1 MDQDIIIIG
10 GGPAGMTAALY
21 ALRAGRRV
29 LLLEAD
35 TCGGQITHTAQV
47 DNYPGLPGISGLEL
61 ADRMLEQILDLGAV
75 VEPDRVNT
83 LSKIA
88 GGWRVTGEFGEYEAP
103 AVIYAAGTTH
113 RQLEVPGEAQR
124 VGRGV
129 SFCAVCDGAFYRGR
143 SVAVVGGGNAALS
156 DTRYLSGLCKQVTL
170 IHRRDSFRAEQ
181 AAVEAVRNLPN
192 VTFLTPAQVTQIDGD
207 EPVVLTLSTPD
218 GPRTLEVDGLF
229 EAVGQLPDTQ
239 LLRGLADLD
248 EAGYVLAGEDCK
260 TSAQGL
266 FAAGDC
272 RVKTVRQLTTA
283 VSDGAAAAL
292 SASAYLQTR

>member
-47 DNYPGLPGISGLEL
+47 DNYPGLPGVSGLEL

-75 VEPDRVNT
+75 VEPDRASA
-83 LSKIA
+83 LSRIA
-88 GGWRVTGEFGEYEAP
+88 GGWRVTGEFGAYEAP

-113 RQLEVPGEAQR
+113 RQLDVPGEAQR

-129 SFCAVCDGAFYRGR
+129 SFCAVCDGAFYKDR

-181 AAVEAVRNLPN
+181 AAVEAVRGLNN
-192 VTFLTPAQVTQIDGD
+192 VTFLTPAQVTRIDGD
-207 EPVVLTLSTPD
+207 EPVVLTLNTPD
-218 GPRTLEVDGLF
+218 GTRTLEVDGLF

-248 EAGYVLAGEDCK
+248 ETGYVLAGEDCK
-260 TSAQGL
+260 ASAEGL

-272 RVKTVRQLTTA
+272 RAKSVRQLTTA

-292 SASAYLQTR
+292 SACKYLQTL